1 MLTTLTSPQ
10 HTDLTTVATVR
21 AELGLAPPDDATE
34 LAVEDALLAR
44 YIRQASGTIARTTQ
58 RSWGRG
64 SYRET
69 WQGAW
74 TQVLPL
80 TSGLMLQHTPVVAVD
95 QVLINSAAF
104 TDYLLDGGAGMLDFS
119 RSTSVWYPSWTGT
132 FQVDYTAGYLLP
144 SDDLTSNAISADA
157 GSNALLHASAGFPLL
172 VPGDV
177 VEVSGFLA
185 EQNNG
190 TATIVTADAS
200 TLVLSG
206 LTLDDA
212 AAAEDITLTVHA
224 LPDDLEGAAVLAVRA
239 SYLSR
244 QWALTGPRVIQAE
257 GGTQFLSL
265 PSGALPK
272 EARELL
278 KPYMRII

>member
-1 MLTTLTSPQ
+1 MLTTLTRPQ
-10 HTDLTTVATVR
+10 QTDLTTVATVR

-44 YIRQASGTIARTTQ
+44 YIRQASGAIARTTQ
-58 RSWGRG
+58 RTWGRG

-74 TQVLPL
+74 TQVLSFS
-80 TSGLMLQHTPVVAVD
+80 SGLMLQHTPVVAVD
-95 QVLINSAAF
+95 QVLVNDAAF
-104 TDYLLDGGAGMLDFS
+104 TEYLLDEGAGLLDFS
-119 RSTSVWYPSWTGT
+119 QATSVWYPSWTGT

-144 SDDLTSNAISADA
+144 SDDLTSNAISADQ
-157 GSNALLHASAGFPLL
+157 GTNALLHADAGFPLL

-177 VEVSGFLA
+177 ITVAGFLA

-190 TATIVTADAS
+190 TATVVTADAS

-212 AAAEDITLTVHA
+212 AAAEDITLTVHT
-224 LPDDLEGAAVLAVRA
+224 LPDDLEGACVLAVRA